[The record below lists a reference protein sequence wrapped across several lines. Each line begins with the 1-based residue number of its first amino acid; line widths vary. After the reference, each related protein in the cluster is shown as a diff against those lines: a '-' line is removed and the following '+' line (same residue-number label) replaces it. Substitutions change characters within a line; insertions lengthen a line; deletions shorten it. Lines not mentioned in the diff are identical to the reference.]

1 MCFFHIEDSRVF
13 LCSRGGRCGE
23 LCKDHDQAL
32 LPTGAFRAR
41 GIIAAMQISVI
52 LSTYN
57 SPRWLEKVLWG
68 YQHQQF
74 RDFEIVIAD
83 DGSDARTRELIER
96 MRVETGLRLKHVWQQ
111 DKGFR
116 KCRIVNKAI
125 LEAACDYLVFS
136 DGDCIPRRDFLQV
149 HADEARPGHFLSGSY
164 FKLPMAT
171 SEAITQSDISSGDCF
186 RLDWLRQHG
195 LRSWRKTT
203 KLRAGPRMAQ
213 WLNRLTTTRCN
224 LKGSNASAWK
234 QDVLA
239 INGLDERMP
248 WGGEDREFGVRLR
261 NLGIRPRHVRFNAIV
276 IHLDHARG
284 YVDPAQVKANRQLW
298 QHNKRHGVHWTDYGI
313 RQLQEAA
320 ATADSQ

>member
-1 MCFFHIEDSRVF
+1 M
-13 LCSRGGRCGE
+13 L
-23 LCKDHDQAL
+23 Q
-32 LPTGAFRAR
+32 
-41 GIIAAMQISVI
+41 GIIEAMQISVV

-68 YQHQQF
+68 YHYQQF

-83 DGSDARTRELIER
+83 DGSDATTRQLIER
-96 MRVETGLRLKHVWQQ
+96 MRLETGLQLTHVWQP

-116 KCRIVNKAI
+116 KCRILNKAI
-125 LEAACDYLVFS
+125 LATAHDYLVFS

-149 HADEARPGHFLSGSY
+149 HADEARPGCFLSGSY
-164 FKLPMAT
+164 FKLPMSA
-171 SEAITQSDISSGDCF
+171 SEAITQADIASGDCF

-195 LRSWRKTT
+195 LRGWRKTT
-203 KLRAGPRMAQ
+203 KLRAGPLMAQ

-239 INGLDERMP
+239 VNGFDERMP

-261 NLGIRPRHVRFNAIV
+261 NLGIQPRHVRFNAIV

-284 YVDPAQVKANRQLW
+284 YVDPVQVKSNRQLGLFDDR
-298 QHNKRHGVHWTDYGI
+298 NGVRWTTHGI
-313 RQLQEAA
+313 RELQEAA
-320 ATADSQ
+320 ASAAE